1 MARIVELL
9 SEDLIPLSEAAFI
22 LPRKARVNRA
32 TVYRWTLN
40 GVGGVKLESVRVGS
54 AIFTTK
60 EAVTRFLARTNSIT
74 PIEGV

>member
-1 MARIVELL
+1 MEKVEKLL
-9 SEDLIPLSEAAFI
+9 SEELVPLSEAAFM
-22 LPRKARVNRA
+22 LPHKARVNRA
-32 TVYRWTLN
+32 TIYRWTLN

-74 PIEGV
+74 PIEG

>member
-1 MARIVELL
+1 M
-9 SEDLIPLSEAAFI
+9 

-40 GVGGVKLESVRVGS
+40 GVDGVKLESVRVGS

-60 EAVTRFLARTNSIT
+60 ESVNRFLERTNSTT
-74 PIEGV
+74 PLEDG